1 MPRYTN
7 KTTKDEGTGK
17 SSAEM
22 LADQGLVEQGQEGIG
37 TNTVMPK
44 TTATTGTK
52 IAPPIP
58 IIPDKNDFN
67 NASRDELIDPAF
79 KGQNTLIRTGQNT
92 WTYYGPQLIT
102 EDGHLSGGT
111 YSADGSD
118 IASEFFGVKS
128 AAERMTMI
136 SAAQKLGLFYGSK
149 PSAAMLSG
157 SGLDASDQR
166 AIQGL
171 LDFSVRAKLTWR
183 AVASGLASGQ
193 IPPASGGGG
202 GASYSVV
209 STEDA
214 MQAVTE
220 EFFRVLKRP
229 PTPAEARQAALSI
242 QQAERSAATS
252 GSKDPVSL
260 DVAARSQA
268 EKAAPGE
275 FAANAA
281 GSAMTRIFALLG
293 GQ

>member
-7 KTTKDEGTGK
+7 KNTEDQGTGK
-17 SSAEM
+17 SSSEM
-22 LADQGLVEQGQEGIG
+22 LADKGLVEQPDDGLG
-37 TNTVMPK
+37 TGGVIPK

-52 IAPPIP
+52 IAPPVP

-67 NASRDELIDPAF
+67 NASQDELIDPSF

-118 IASEFFGVKS
+118 IASEFFGVKT
-128 AAERMTMI
+128 AAERQTMI
-136 SAAQKLGLFYGSK
+136 ATAQKLGLFYGSK
-149 PSAAMLSG
+149 PSAAMLAG
-157 SGLDASDQR
+157 TGLDASDQR
-166 AIQGL
+166 AVQGL
-171 LDFSVRAKLTWR
+171 LDFSVRAKRTWR
-183 AVASGLASGQ
+183 AVAAGVASGQ
-193 IPPASGGGG
+193 ISVAGGGG
-202 GASYSVV
+202 GGSSYSVV

-214 MQAVTE
+214 MESVRE

-229 PTPAEARQAALSI
+229 PTPAEARQAALNI
-242 QQAERSAATS
+242 QKAERSRASGGSMDPTS
-252 GSKDPVSL
+252 LP
-260 DVAARSQA
+260 VAARAQA

>member
-7 KTTKDEGTGK
+7 KTAKDEGTGK

-22 LADQGLVEQGQEGIG
+22 LADQGLVEPGQEGIG

-52 IAPPIP
+52 IAPPVLIV
-58 IIPDKNDFN
+58 PDKNDFN

-92 WTYYGPQLIT
+92 WTYYGPQLVT

-136 SAAQKLGLFYGSK
+136 STAQKLGLFYGGK

-157 SGLDASDQR
+157 SGMDQSDQR

-171 LDFSVRAKLTWR
+171 LDYSVRAKRTWR
-183 AVASGLASGQ
+183 AVAAGLASGE
-193 IPPASGGGG
+193 IMPAAGSGGGPR
-202 GASYSVV
+202 YSVV

-214 MQAVTE
+214 MQAVRE
-220 EFFRVLKRP
+220 EFFRILKRP

-242 QQAERSAATS
+242 QQAERKAATS
-252 GSKDPVSL
+252 GSKDPMTL
-260 DVAARSQA
+260 GVAARAQA
-268 EKAAPGE
+268 EQAAPGE

>member
-1 MPRYTN
+1 
-7 KTTKDEGTGK
+7 
-17 SSAEM
+17 
-22 LADQGLVEQGQEGIG
+22 
-37 TNTVMPK
+37 
-44 TTATTGTK
+44 
-52 IAPPIP
+52 
-58 IIPDKNDFN
+58 
-67 NASRDELIDPAF
+67 
-79 KGQNTLIRTGQNT
+79 
-92 WTYYGPQLIT
+92 
-102 EDGHLSGGT
+102 LSGGT

-214 MQAVTE
+214 MDAVRE

-242 QQAERSAATS
+242 QQAERSRASGGSMDPTS
-252 GSKDPVSL
+252 LG
-260 DVAARSQA
+260 VAARAQA
-268 EKAAPGE
+268 EQAAPGE